1 MKVLADGDDD
11 IAFAFAVG
19 AALGGIHLALQDG
32 VDLGIGTRA
41 TGCDRAERSSGHE
54 SRGSHEHGDAKGPG
68 FHFHGSLFFDPVLVL
83 LFCRLTLLMFRV

>member
-1 MKVLADGDDD
+1 MISRV
-11 IAFAFAVG
+11 VMR
-19 AALGGIHLALQDG
+19 LGTWQETY
-32 VDLGIGTRA
+32 IGTRA